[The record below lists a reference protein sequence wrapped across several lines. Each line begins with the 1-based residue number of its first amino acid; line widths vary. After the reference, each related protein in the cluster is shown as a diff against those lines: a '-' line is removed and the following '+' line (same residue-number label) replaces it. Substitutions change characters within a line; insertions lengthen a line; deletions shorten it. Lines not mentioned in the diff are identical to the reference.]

1 MLQVNFW
8 CLTILILFFDDLVSD
23 LKIRMSTEVEPFHRK
38 DIAMSLCFNFQA
50 FMEFAQE
57 VAVFFAAH
65 IQ

>member
-1 MLQVNFW
+1 M
-8 CLTILILFFDDLVSD
+8 
-23 LKIRMSTEVEPFHRK
+23 MSTEVEPFHRK
-38 DIAMSLCFNFQA
+38 DIAMSLCFNFEA